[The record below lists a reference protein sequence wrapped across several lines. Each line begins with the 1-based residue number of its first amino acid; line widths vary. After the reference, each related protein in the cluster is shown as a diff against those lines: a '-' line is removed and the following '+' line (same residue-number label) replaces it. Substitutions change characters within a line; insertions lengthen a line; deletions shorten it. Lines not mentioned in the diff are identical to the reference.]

1 MSRPAA
7 TVSVDL
13 DPVDLHLEGYGHRG
27 LPADPQVYDVA
38 LPRLLERFAG
48 AGVRATFFLVGRD
61 AAWRRDDVRRVVAA
75 GHEVASH
82 SLTHPLAFSRLPDA
96 RVREETAGSRARLEE
111 ASGAPVVGFRAPNFD
126 LDQRGLDALATAGY
140 RYDASAYPSPML
152 LPARLLLA
160 MKSGDPRGVLRMRLW
175 PRSMRRAPHRV
186 AAGAG
191 TLVEFPTSVTS
202 GVRFPVYHT
211 MRFFTDPGRFE
222 ATLDGLARTGHA
234 LSYALHGVD
243 ALGLDEDRVD
253 ARLAT
258 HPGMRVPLARK
269 LALLEET
276 LAAIARRFD
285 VAPFRDRLAG
295 LASP

>member
-27 LPADPQVYDVA
+27 LPADAQVYDVA

-48 AGVRATFFLVGRD
+48 ARLRATFFLVGRD
-61 AAWRRDDVRRVVAA
+61 AAWRRDDVRRIVAA

-96 RVREETAGSRARLEE
+96 RVREETAGSRAALED
-111 ASGAPVVGFRAPNFD
+111 ASGTPVVGFRAPNFD
-126 LDQRGLDALATAGY
+126 IDRRGLDALAAAGY
-140 RYDASAYPSPML
+140 RYDASFYPSPML

-160 MKSGDPRGVLRMRLW
+160 LKSGDPRGVLRMRTW
-175 PRSMRRAPHRV
+175 PRSMRREPHRV
-186 AAGAG
+186 RAGDG
-191 TLVEFPTSVTS
+191 TLVEFPTSVTA
-202 GVRFPVYHT
+202 GARFPVYHT
-211 MRFFTDPGRFE
+211 MRFFTDPRRFE
-222 ATLDGLARTGHA
+222 ATLDGLARTGHP

-253 ARLAT
+253 VRLGA

-269 LALLEET
+269 IALLEET
-276 LAAIARRFD
+276 FAAIARRFA
-285 VAPFRDRLAG
+285 VVPFRDRLTD
-295 LASP
+295 LAIP